1 MNDDEVRELKYCVFE
16 FVSIP
21 NNESQPCGLLILCTN
36 VQSQLINQFCQETML
51 IYAQHMTLHRFI
63 NFHDLTILNE
73 RYHRKIIIA
82 ERYKEIIF
90 KSNRRMLIAH

>member
-73 RYHRKIIIA
+73 RYHRT
-82 ERYKEIIF
+82 F
-90 KSNRRMLIAH
+90 KDNYSRTIQRNYF